1 MGGIKTLRGR
11 SQEIYNDVFDAMQQA
26 EEIDGVEGV
35 EYVNLM
41 SDIVNE
47 ALHRMAYVAITELD
61 RRGKQDECHL
71 YKRGN
76 RKKD

>member
-1 MGGIKTLRGR
+1 MGGIRKLGGR
-11 SQEIYNDVFDAMQQA
+11 AQEIYNDIFDAMQQA

-41 SDIVNE
+41 SDIVSE

-61 RRGKQDECHL
+61 RRGKQDE
-71 YKRGN
+71 
-76 RKKD
+76 

>member
-26 EEIDGVEGV
+26 EEIGGVEGV

-61 RRGKQDECHL
+61 RRGKQDET
-71 YKRGN
+71 KI
-76 RKKD
+76 

>member
-1 MGGIKTLRGR
+1 MGGIRKLRGR

-41 SDIVNE
+41 SDIASE
-47 ALHRMAYVAITELD
+47 ALYRMSYVAITELQKEET
-61 RRGKQDECHL
+61 R
-71 YKRGN
+71 
-76 RKKD
+76 

>member
-1 MGGIKTLRGR
+1 MGHIKQLRGR

-41 SDIVNE
+41 SDIASE
-47 ALHRMAYVAITELD
+47 ALHRMSYVAITELQ
-61 RRGKQDECHL
+61 REGV
-71 YKRGN
+71 
-76 RKKD
+76 

>member
-1 MGGIKTLRGR
+1 MMGGIKTLRGR

-61 RRGKQDECHL
+61 RRGKQDE
-71 YKRGN
+71 
-76 RKKD
+76 